1 MSDPKHKNA
10 TNGLQFSW
18 GCRTVSGWAICI
30 LFLASLLA
38 CTTKSQTPSQKPKY
52 WRLPQVGPLKVQPFV
67 QGRIITVNPS
77 ASAAVGWFTPGFLPA
92 PGLEFYAIRDGIPV
106 AKLVALPGR
115 TEDSVLMEII
125 EGECKPGDE
134 LTPVPPKPNEP

>member
-1 MSDPKHKNA
+1 MSDPRHKNA
-10 TNGLQFSW
+10 TNTLQFSW
-18 GCRTVSGWAICI
+18 GCWTVGGWAFCI
-30 LFLASLLA
+30 LSLASLLA
-38 CTTKSQTPSQKPKY
+38 CTTKPQPASQKPKF
-52 WRLPQVGPLKVQPFV
+52 WPLPQARPLKVQPFV

-77 ASAAVGWFTPGFLPA
+77 VSAAVGWFTPGFLPS
-92 PGLEFYAIRDGIPV
+92 PGLEFYAIRNGIPV

-125 EGECKPGDE
+125 EGQCEPGDE